1 MCALGA
7 VGNILMMMIANL
19 VGFCVGLDGMAEL
32 LSNIFTTA
40 DGLVFLVCTVCCLFV
55 AAQIM
60 FEIRESEKRRGDPK
74 WMM

>member
-1 MCALGA
+1 

-19 VGFCVGLDGMAEL
+19 VGFCLGLDGMKAML
-32 LSNIFTTA
+32 HQIFSSA
-40 DGLVFLVCTVCCLFV
+40 DGLLFLTTVVFCLYV

-74 WMM
+74 WIM